1 MKFLHIAIKDLKIRL
16 KDRNTLV
23 LMLLLP
29 VALTAII
36 GFAFG
41 GDSGISAVE
50 FSLVAPPEDKLL
62 TPALAGFLSQHEL
75 FEVDVAPEDEARR
88 AVSSGEKSAAVI
100 VPEGLLEAVF
110 EGEPAE
116 IRVLMDPA
124 SSIKA
129 GIVSS
134 MIQEFATYA
143 NAGGAMGR
151 AIFDAIDRER
161 PLSDADRWL
170 LAGWMFQWMYEAWS
184 EPPVS
189 IEAADVETRDIDV
202 YSYFAPGF
210 AVLFLLFTMLTSAK
224 TIHEERESGTYER
237 LMSAPVSRT
246 TFIAGKLTGSYLL
259 AAVQVLMLIGLATV
273 LFGVSWG
280 THPGA
285 VVVMALVTAAGASSL
300 AILIAAIAR
309 TGRQTDNVGT
319 ALILVMSLLGGSM
332 WPIEQAP
339 ASFQRL
345 ARFTFNYWA
354 HGGFKKLVF
363 YDAGLQGIGQEILV
377 ITAMSAVFFVLATR
391 LLARR

>member
-1 MKFLHIAIKDLKIRL
+1 MKFLYIAIKDLRIRL
-16 KDRNTLV
+16 TDRNTLV

-41 GDSGISAVE
+41 GDSGISTVE
-50 FSLVAPPEDKLL
+50 FSLVAPPEDDLL

-75 FEVDVAPEDEARR
+75 FEVDVASEDEARR
-88 AVSSGEKSAAVI
+88 AVASGERSAAVI
-100 VPEGLLEAVF
+100 VPQGLLESVI
-110 EGEPAE
+110 EGEPSE
-116 IRVLMDPA
+116 IRVLLDPA

-129 GIVSS
+129 GIVRS
-134 MIQEFATYA
+134 MVQEFATYA
-143 NAGGAMGR
+143 NAGGTMGR
-151 AIFDAIDRER
+151 AIFQTINQDR

-184 EPPVS
+184 ESPIS

-210 AVLFLLFTMLTSAK
+210 AVLFLLFTMLASAK

-237 LMSAPVSRT
+237 LLTAPVSRA
-246 TFIAGKLTGSYLL
+246 TFIAGKLCGSYIL
-259 AAVQVLMLIGLATV
+259 AAVQVLMLVGLASV
-273 LFGVSWG
+273 LFGVDWG
-280 THPGA
+280 SHPGA
-285 VVVMALVTAAGASSL
+285 VVVMALITAAGASSL

-319 ALILVMSLLGGSM
+319 GLILVMSLMGGSM

-339 ASFQRL
+339 ASFQSM

-354 HGGFKKLVF
+354 HNGFKKLVF
-363 YDAGLQGIGQEILV
+363 YDAGLPGIGQEILV
-377 ITAMSAVFFVLATR
+377 ITTMSLVFFLLATR

>member
-1 MKFLHIAIKDLKIRL
+1 MKSLHIALKDLKIRL

-23 LMLLLP
+23 MMLLLP

-50 FSLVAPPEDKLL
+50 FSLVAPPEDEFL

-75 FEVDVAPEDEARR
+75 FEADVASEDEARR
-88 AVSSGEKSAAVI
+88 AVSSGERSAAVM
-100 VPEGLLEAVF
+100 VPEGLIDAVF

-129 GIVSS
+129 GIVRS
-134 MIQEFATYA
+134 MVQEFATYA
-143 NAGGAMGR
+143 NAGGTMGR

-170 LAGWMFQWMYEAWS
+170 LAGWMFQWMYDAWS
-184 EPPVS
+184 ESPVS

-202 YSYFAPGF
+202 HSYFAPGF
-210 AVLFLLFTMLTSAK
+210 AVLFLLFTMLASAK
-224 TIHEERESGTYER
+224 TIHEERESGTYGR
-237 LMSAPVSRT
+237 LMTAPVSRT
-246 TFIAGKLTGSYLL
+246 TFIAGKLLGTYLL
-259 AAVQVLMLIGLATV
+259 AAVQVLVLVGLASV
-273 LFGVSWG
+273 LFGVNWG

-285 VVVMALVTAAGASSL
+285 VIVMALVTAAGASSL
-300 AILIAAIAR
+300 AILIAAVAR

-319 ALILVMSLLGGSM
+319 ALILVMSLMGGSM
-332 WPIEQAP
+332 WPVEQAP
-339 ASFQRL
+339 ATFQRV

-363 YDAGLQGIGQEILV
+363 YDAGMAGIGQEVLIIL
-377 ITAMSAVFFVLATR
+377 TMSAVFFVLATR